1 MKPITSDG
9 WILVRQETGQP
20 VTVGEKIEDFTLK
33 GGRPPHKPSST
44 GRIWVEEYSQ
54 EYFPTVLKLKWVR
67 QLTDQQIADIYDNNP
82 NMTLAELSGFTGL
95 TVDKLKK
102 ILMP

>member
-9 WILVRQETGQP
+9 WILVHQETGKP
-20 VTVGEKIEDFTLK
+20 ATIGEKIEDFTLK

-44 GRIWVEEYSQ
+44 GRVWVEEYAQ
-54 EYFPTVLKLKWVR
+54 EYFPIVVKLKWVR
-67 QLTDQQIADIYDNNP
+67 QLTDQQIADLYDRDP
-82 NMTLAELSGFTGL
+82 NMTLAELSSFTGL
-95 TVDKLKK
+95 TCNKLKE